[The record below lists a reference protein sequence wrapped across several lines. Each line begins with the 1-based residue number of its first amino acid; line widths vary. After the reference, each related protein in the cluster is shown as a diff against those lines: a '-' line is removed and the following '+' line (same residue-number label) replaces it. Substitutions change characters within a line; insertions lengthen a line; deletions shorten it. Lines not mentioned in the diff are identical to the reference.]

1 MQEILYAVLWF
12 AVSLLLLFRFRR
24 ENKVFVPLGLFFLL
38 LGAWW
43 LAAAVFDAPLFEG
56 VWLWVL
62 RGVTFVAL
70 VLACWVYYKETKR
83 SREEAKAGK
92 EKQERPAVP
101 PLPPAED
108 AETSGQGDEPVARD
122 EEDGGAPRGR
132 S

>member
-38 LGAWW
+38 LGGWW

-62 RGVTFVAL
+62 RGVTAVAL
-70 VLACWVYYKETKR
+70 FLACWVYYKETKR
-83 SREEAKAGK
+83 SREEAKAEK
-92 EKQERPAVP
+92 EKQAQAPP
-101 PLPPAED
+101 PLP
-108 AETSGQGDEPVARD
+108 GDGDD
-122 EEDGGAPRGR
+122 ELPPPQE
-132 S
+132 

>member
-101 PLPPAED
+101 PLPEGDEEA
-108 AETSGQGDEPVARD
+108 AGQGDERVSRD